1 MESYKDM
8 QVFVQGTT
16 EIDAFRYRVLAVQK
30 KKRYRVLALMYPHYD
45 DAFKLD
51 PFGIIIV

>member
-1 MESYKDM
+1 M
-8 QVFVQGTT
+8 QVFVQGAT
-16 EIDAFRYRVLAVQK
+16 EIDGIQIRGPCSS
-30 KKRYRVLALMYPHYD
+30 KKRYRVLALMYPQYD